1 MVKQEKTSLT
11 LGYYGNSVE
20 IMKDLVSQFGGW
32 IDENDCDDQSYYPIL
47 TNKDKVVQPVKK
59 IVETR
64 DGVLIDKKALIEA
77 LENWCGKQRYL
88 IPEEVWD
95 IIQAAPVVD
104 DKE

>member
-1 MVKQEKTSLT
+1 MEEKR
-11 LGYYGNSVE
+11 
-20 IMKDLVSQFGGW
+20 FGS
-32 IDENDCDDQSYYPIL
+32 IEPEERIIL
-47 TNKDKVVQPVKK
+47 LKVVVTMKS
-59 IVETR
+59 
-64 DGVLIDKKALIEA
+64 DLIDKKALIEA